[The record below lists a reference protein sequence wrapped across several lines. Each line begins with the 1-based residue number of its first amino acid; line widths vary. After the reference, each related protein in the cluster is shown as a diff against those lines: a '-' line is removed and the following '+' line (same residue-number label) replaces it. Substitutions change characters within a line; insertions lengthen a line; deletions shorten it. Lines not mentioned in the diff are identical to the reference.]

1 MGWSILM
8 SLTFILSSWYGIEGC
23 RVIFRQKLF
32 SVVRRLCV
40 FPWPVTQRLSLWNVG
55 NWTESQ
61 SECTFC
67 AEVWL
72 NCISGTK
79 GPNWGEREI
88 LRWTEV
94 MDGLDGEAEN
104 MNWLFRETDE
114 VLKVNQIER
123 ILWHIRKRDRWR
135 VRHGADGEM
144 NFWDKKWENVGE
156 YVLRCGTRVFGMHLA
171 CVDREH

>member
-1 MGWSILM
+1 
-8 SLTFILSSWYGIEGC
+8 
-23 RVIFRQKLF
+23 
-32 SVVRRLCV
+32 
-40 FPWPVTQRLSLWNVG
+40 
-55 NWTESQ
+55 
-61 SECTFC
+61 
-67 AEVWL
+67 
-72 NCISGTK
+72 
-79 GPNWGEREI
+79 
-88 LRWTEV
+88 

-123 ILWHIRKRDRWR
+123 ILWHVRKRDGWR

-156 YVLRCGTRVFGMHLA
+156 YDFRGGTRVFGMHLA

>member
-1 MGWSILM
+1 MGS
-8 SLTFILSSWYGIEGC
+8 C
-23 RVIFRQKLF
+23 VVFRQKLF
-32 SVVRRLCV
+32 CVVRGALRLCV

-72 NCISGTK
+72 KCISGSR
-79 GPNWGEREI
+79 GQSWGEREI

-94 MDGLDGEAEN
+94 MDGLDGEAED
-104 MNWLFRETDE
+104 MNRLFRETDE

-123 ILWHIRKRDRWR
+123 ILWHIWKRDGWR
-135 VRHGADGEM
+135 VWHAADGEM

-156 YVLRCGTRVFGMHLA
+156 YDFRGGTRVLA
-171 CVDREH
+171 CTLRVSIVNT